1 MKQKNFKKIVVALV
15 TILIIIQFIG
25 VEKNT
30 STVSS
35 ENAID
40 KHYSIPA
47 NVQTLLKTSCYDCH
61 SNNTV
66 YPWYNNIQPVK
77 WWVGKHINDGKKEL
91 NFDEFNTYTE
101 KKKLHKLDEVIETIK
116 DNEMPLK
123 SYTIIHNDAKLSPT
137 DKVAIEKWVND
148 LKNQISAGH

>member
-1 MKQKNFKKIVVALV
+1 MKQKNFKKIAIALV
-15 TILIIIQFIG
+15 VILIIIQFIG

-40 KHYSIPA
+40 KHY
-47 NVQTLLKTSCYDCH
+47 NVPTNIQSLLKTSCYDCH

-77 WWVGKHINDGKKEL
+77 WWVGKHVNNGKKKL
-91 NFDEFNTYTE
+91 NFDEFM
-101 KKKLHKLDEVIETIK
+101 IETIK

-123 SYTIIHNDAKLSPT
+123 SYTIIHNDAKLST
-137 DKVAIEKWVND
+137 SDKAEIEKWVND
-148 LKNQISAGH
+148 LKNQITDKH